1 MRAQTMP
8 ASLTPDRRHRR
19 RLAEGCVPDVGAVMA
34 CDKPGHDDRKAVS
47 ASAHSRYPLAT
58 VTIRHC
64 AGPAAAGHP
73 RRSMKRLVLFLTSWP
88 VLILMVIGL
97 VVFLVWPE
105 DDRWMRVLWIVPF
118 LMAYVG

>member
-1 MRAQTMP
+1 
-8 ASLTPDRRHRR
+8 
-19 RLAEGCVPDVGAVMA
+19 
-34 CDKPGHDDRKAVS
+34 
-47 ASAHSRYPLAT
+47 
-58 VTIRHC
+58 
-64 AGPAAAGHP
+64 
-73 RRSMKRLVLFLTSWP
+73 MKRLVLFLTSWP